1 MVDVY
6 IPEQKADNNSYENYL
21 NTTTFGTL
29 DVLGATL
36 DETLYYNPLSATNRF
51 FEQYTGEGRTGKKLS
66 ADEWKESK
74 YFREGIDVGEE
85 GITEGL
91 ANLLAERKDRRDS
104 IKFTLNRSQGGFGLG
119 ALQFGTALAGSFLD
133 PLNVAS
139 AFIPI
144 VGQARMATMA
154 ARFGKTGGRFVAG
167 AVDGAVGAAILE
179 PLVAGQAYLEQ
190 DVDYGLMDSFLN
202 VTIGG
207 VLGGG
212 LHVGFGKISD
222 RIEASK
228 VKDEALVRAV
238 AQAVSD
244 EEINVANLHRQDAKV
259 TEAERIQKSNEKLAE
274 QSDVVTVER
283 RIDPETGEII
293 EEKVNRKPDF
303 VPEYKRKGQ
312 RIPPSLK
319 VKKPKSLV
327 EYIKSKGG
335 IDPESQGAADLQEVI
350 PRLGGDRESK
360 RLRAFFYVSAAKGG
374 KSVDDMLTMA
384 REDGYL
390 PAEIEGVADD
400 IGINNLID
408 AVREDV
414 SGNTQYSMIDMDAV
428 EAYETSQSKLAEAD
442 RYGIDYRGMDDETLD
457 RALADAAQDEEYY
470 DYNTAT
476 LFGDVENKVLEP
488 VVDGVP
494 LTEQEMY
501 DIQTEAQLQDY
512 NLGIMRDE
520 KPILDEM
527 DEAGLTLEELELNN
541 LRSENELLE
550 EDLATLKADDLVPQ
564 DMLDDVAAA
573 DEAIRRA
580 ETSYDE
586 LTRTGAVCM
595 NRNAPR

>member
-1 MVDVY
+1 MVNVF
-6 IPEQKADNNSYENYL
+6 IPEQKPDKNAYDNYL

-36 DETLYYNPLSATNRF
+36 DETLYYNPLSAANRF
-51 FEQYTGEGRTGKKLS
+51 FDQYTGEGRTGQKLS
-66 ADEWKESK
+66 PDEWAQSS

-91 ANLLAERKDRRDS
+91 ANLLAERKDKRDS

-119 ALQFGTALAGSFLD
+119 ALQFGTALAGSMLD

-154 ARFGKTGGRFVAG
+154 ARFGKTGSRLVAG

-179 PLVAGQAYLEQ
+179 PLVVGQAYLEQ

-202 VTIGG
+202 VTLGG

-244 EEINVANLHRQDAKV
+244 QEINVANLHRQEKKV
-259 TEAERIQKSNEKLAE
+259 DEAAEIQRSNERLAE
-274 QSDVVTVER
+274 QSDVVSVER
-283 RIDPETGEII
+283 RIDPDTGEII
-293 EEKVNRKPDF
+293 EEKVTRSPDY
-303 VPEYKRKGQ
+303 VPEYKRKGKA
-312 RIPPSLK
+312 RPPMLRA
-319 VKKPKSLV
+319 KKPRTLV
-327 EYIKSKGG
+327 QFIRAKGG
-335 IDPESQGAADLQEVI
+335 IDPTSKGASDLQEIV
-350 PRLGGDRESK
+350 PKQKSGK
-360 RLRAFFYVSAAKGG
+360 FYVGAAKGG
-374 KSVDDMLTMA
+374 RSVDGMLTAA
-384 REDGYL
+384 REEGYL
-390 PAEIEGVADD
+390 PPEIEGQPDEL
-400 IGINNLID
+400 GINELID

-414 SGNTQYSMIDMDAV
+414 SGNPQYSAADAEAV
-428 EAYETSQSKLAEAD
+428 AAYEAAQQKIAEAD
-442 RYGIDYRGMDDETLD
+442 RRGIDPTGMDDATLD
-457 RALADAAQDEEYY
+457 RALADAAEDEDYY
-470 DYNTAT
+470 DFNTAT
-476 LFGDVENKVLEP
+476 LFGDVADKNLEP

-501 DIQTEAQLQDY
+501 DVQTEAQLQDY

-527 DEAGLTLEELELNN
+527 DEAGMDIEEMELND
-541 LRSENELLE
+541 LREGNDLLE
-550 EDLATLKADDLVPQ
+550 EDVAVFIGEDLIPQEMIDDI
-564 DMLDDVAAA
+564 ASA
-573 DEAIRRA
+573 DEAVRRA

-595 NRNAPR
+595 NRNAPK

>member
-6 IPEQKADNNSYENYL
+6 IPEQKADKNSYDNYL

-36 DETLYYNPLSATNRF
+36 DETFYYNPLSATNRF
-51 FEQYTGEGRTGKKLS
+51 FEQNLGEGRTGRKLS
-66 ADEWKESK
+66 PDEWKESK
-74 YFREGIDVGEE
+74 YFREGIDVGED

-139 AFIPI
+139 AFIPV
-144 VGQARMATMA
+144 VGQARMATMM

-167 AVDGAVGAAILE
+167 AIDGAVGATLLE
-179 PLVAGQAYLEQ
+179 PLVVGQAYLEQ
-190 DVDYGLMDSFLN
+190 DTDYGLMDSFLN

-228 VKDEALVRAV
+228 AKDEALIRAV

-244 EEINVANLHRQDAKV
+244 EEISVANLHRQDAKV
-259 TEAERIQKSNEKLAE
+259 TEAESIQRSNEKLAE
-274 QSDVVTVER
+274 QSDVVSVER
-283 RIDPETGEII
+283 RIDPETGKII
-293 EEKVNRKPDF
+293 EEKVTRKPDY
-303 VPEYKRKGQ
+303 VPVYKRKGK
-312 RIPPSLK
+312 RTPPSLK
-319 VKKPKSLV
+319 AKKPKSLV

-335 IDPESQGAADLQEVI
+335 IDPESQGAADLQEII
-350 PRLGGDRESK
+350 PRKGNDKTSK
-360 RLRAFFYVSAAKGG
+360 RLRAFFYVSAARGG
-374 KSVDDMLTMA
+374 KSVDDMLTAA

-390 PAEIEGVADD
+390 PAEIEGMPDE
-400 IGINNLID
+400 IGINDLID

-414 SGNTQYSMIDMDAV
+414 GGNTQYSAADADAV
-428 EAYETSQSKLAEAD
+428 DAYEMAQSKLAEAE
-442 RYGIDYRGMDDETLD
+442 RRGIDYTGMDDETFD
-457 RALADAAQDEEYY
+457 RALADAAQDEDYY

-476 LFGDVENKVLEP
+476 LFGDVEGKNLEP
-488 VVDGVP
+488 VIDGVP

-501 DIQTEAQLQDY
+501 DLQTEAQLQDY

-520 KPILDEM
+520 KPVLDEM
-527 DEAGLTLEELELNN
+527 DEAGLSVEELELNA
-541 LRSENELLE
+541 LASENELLE
-550 EDLATLKADDLVPQ
+550 EDLAVFVNEELIPQ

-573 DEAIRRA
+573 DEAVRRA